1 MSSCTT
7 LYEWKE
13 TSKFF
18 FSDPTDPAEN
28 KILKNFAKTVN
39 GRKTLTTISKN
50 PILDV
55 SQGSEYASMY
65 QTLKFAKHK

>member
-1 MSSCTT
+1 M
-7 LYEWKE
+7 ERDFKV
-13 TSKFF
+13 F
-18 FSDPTDPAEN
+18 FSDPRDPAEN

>member
-1 MSSCTT
+1 MYHTIWM
-7 LYEWKE
+7 ERDFKV
-13 TSKFF
+13 F
-18 FSDPTDPAEN
+18 FSDPTDPSEN

-65 QTLKFAKHK
+65 QTLKFAKHKW

>member
-1 MSSCTT
+1 MNGKRLQS
-7 LYEWKE
+7 
-13 TSKFF
+13 F

-65 QTLKFAKHK
+65 QTLKFAKHKW

>member
-1 MSSCTT
+1 MYHTIWM
-7 LYEWKE
+7 EREFKV
-13 TSKFF
+13 F

-65 QTLKFAKHK
+65 QTLKFAKHKW